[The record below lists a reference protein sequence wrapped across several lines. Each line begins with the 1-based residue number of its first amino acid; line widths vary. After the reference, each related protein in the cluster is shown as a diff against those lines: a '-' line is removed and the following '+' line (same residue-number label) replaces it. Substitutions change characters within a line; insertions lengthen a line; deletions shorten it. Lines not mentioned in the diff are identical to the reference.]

1 MCMPPPFLLRT
12 KLIGGDRG
20 MHIEATW
27 HKLTDGSWYM
37 DQVTVQTPGLGGGG
51 TDGRL

>member
-1 MCMPPPFLLRT
+1 MCIFSPLSF
-12 KLIGGDRG
+12 GDEVDVGDRG

-37 DQVTVQTPGLGGGG
+37 DQVTVRNAGFWVW
-51 TDGRL
+51 D